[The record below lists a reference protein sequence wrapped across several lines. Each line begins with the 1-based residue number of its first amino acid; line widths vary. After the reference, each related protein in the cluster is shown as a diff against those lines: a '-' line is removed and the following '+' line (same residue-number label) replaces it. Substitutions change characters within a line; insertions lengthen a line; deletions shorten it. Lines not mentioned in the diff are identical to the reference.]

1 VYRELNA
8 KLTTQT
14 IEILHRRISER
25 FPDSGLSRVCRELL
39 AVGEEAQAKSEWI
52 GRPNLLLRLLVALV
66 AIGAI
71 LTLVYG
77 LVGVDLRLNR
87 TGLGD
92 IIQVADAGINSIV
105 VIGAA
110 FLFLV
115 TVENRI
121 KRHRALQA
129 LHELRSLAH
138 VIDMHQL
145 RKDPAAILGTPTA
158 SSPKR
163 ELSQAQLSRYLDYCS
178 EMLSLTGKIAA
189 LYAQKFNDSNVVAA
203 VNDIELLTTGLSRK
217 IWQKLM
223 LLEQASGAG
232 DARSMNRG

>member
-1 VYRELNA
+1 MYRELNA

-14 IEILHRRISER
+14 IEILRRRISER
-25 FPDSGLSRVCRELL
+25 FPDSGLSRVCQELL
-39 AVGEEAQAKSEWI
+39 VVGQEAQAKSEWI

-66 AIGAI
+66 VVGAI
-71 LTLVYG
+71 AVLGYG
-77 LVGVDLRLNR
+77 LVGVELKFDR

-92 IIQVADAGINSIV
+92 IIQIADAGINSIV
-105 VIGAA
+105 ITGAA
-110 FLFLV
+110 LLFLV

-121 KRHRALQA
+121 KRHRALAA

-163 ELSQAQLSRYLDYCS
+163 KLSQAQLNRYLDYCS

-189 LYAQKFNDSNVVAA
+189 LYAQKFHDSNVVAA
-203 VNDIELLTTGLSRK
+203 VNEIELLTTGLSRK

-223 LLEQASGAG
+223 LLEQDSAVGSAK
-232 DARSMNRG
+232 